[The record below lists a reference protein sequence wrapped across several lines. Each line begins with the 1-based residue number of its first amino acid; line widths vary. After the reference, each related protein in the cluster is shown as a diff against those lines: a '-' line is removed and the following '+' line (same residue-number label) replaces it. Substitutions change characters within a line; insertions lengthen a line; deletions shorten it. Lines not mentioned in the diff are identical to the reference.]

1 MQIYDM
7 AVIGRRAGRLH
18 SGTLCGASRIGTLW
32 CWSSSPP
39 AGRMALTEQIDNY
52 PGFDAGIDGF
62 TLGEQMQRG
71 AEHFGAETIL
81 AEVESVELQEPVKR
95 LKTSEGT
102 IMTRTVVIATGATPR
117 PLGIPGEREWTGRDV
132 HYCAACDGM
141 AYRGKT
147 VAGHWRRELR
157 GGRCADALPL
167 CKKGVFDPPQR
178 YTAGRRRFIQSN

>member
-1 MQIYDM
+1 MVLEQLS
-7 AVIGRRAGRLH
+7 AG
-18 SGTLCGASRIGTLW
+18 GQ
-32 CWSSSPP
+32 
-39 AGRMALTEQIDNY
+39 MALTEQIDNY

-95 LKTSEGT
+95 LNTSEGI

-117 PLGIPGEREWTGRDV
+117 PLGVSGEKEWTGRGV

-167 CKKGVFDPPQR
+167 CKKSVFDPPQR
-178 YTAGRRRFIQSN
+178 YAAGGEDLYKAIRGKRERGVLLEQYRGKADLHGAADRCAAPE